1 MTRLLPA
8 DLTGE
13 RFGRLTV
20 LGPAPNLPG
29 FFLAECACGRQVAAP
44 REGFTAGRITS
55 CGRPP
60 AGTGAVKAAEL
71 AAYAP
76 PPRW

>member
-1 MTRLLPA
+1 MTRLAPA

-13 RFGRLTV
+13 VFGRLTI
-20 LGPAPNLPG
+20 LGPASDLPG
-29 FFLAECACGRQVAAP
+29 FWTARCACGRELAAP
-44 REGFTAGRITS
+44 REGFTSGRITS

-60 AGTGAVKAAEL
+60 AGTGAVREAEL
-71 AAYAP
+71 TAHRP